1 MRLLFRVVIAI
12 FVIIAGLLIL
22 KAVAEHFNLS
32 GVKYFLN
39 QLFMFADKILA
50 SIFRKNRKPATYN
63 GKSISVSVKETLDI
77 GFDYFS

>member
-39 QLFMFADKILA
+39 QLFMFADKIWVYPDFPNNLVH
-50 SIFRKNRKPATYN
+50 
-63 GKSISVSVKETLDI
+63 GKALVKQLNL
-77 GFDYFS
+77 

>member
-50 SIFRKNRKPATYN
+50 SIF
-63 GKSISVSVKETLDI
+63 
-77 GFDYFS
+77 